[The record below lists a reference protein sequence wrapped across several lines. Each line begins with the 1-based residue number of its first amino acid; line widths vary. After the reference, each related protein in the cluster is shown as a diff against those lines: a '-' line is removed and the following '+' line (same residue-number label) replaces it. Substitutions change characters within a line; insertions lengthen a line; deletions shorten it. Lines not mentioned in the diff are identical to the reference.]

1 MNIMNYLLMPGY
13 CENVFKKN
21 DPEVLRPDMES
32 CLFNGHKICYSK
44 KGCGEPMV
52 FFHNAGNDHRI
63 WDAQVAHFSKS
74 YEVFV
79 VDSLGYGQSDKP
91 KIDYT
96 LSLYADMVAA
106 FIEETGIKDP
116 IIVGHCIGS
125 AMSLHYTV
133 QNAEKVKALILFNI
147 ATVGGLRKGTYG
159 IYYKMTR
166 SIRFNKWLSKI
177 LDHFILPRWK
187 TTLEIGKQYGTTGD
201 YNPGFIDY
209 LLTLY
214 KHPWQLRS
222 LASLVMNFKSFTVL
236 DHFSKPDDFPPVF
249 VIWGEANKILPLKAG
264 EDFCD
269 RALPDQ
275 YEIIADCGHLVMREK
290 PEIVNSLMDLF
301 MEKKIAVS
309 KNRL

>member
-1 MNIMNYLLMPGY
+1 
-13 CENVFKKN
+13 
-21 DPEVLRPDMES
+21 
-32 CLFNGHKICYSK
+32 
-44 KGCGEPMV
+44 MV

-63 WDAQVAHFSKS
+63 WDAQAAHFSKN

-106 FIEETGIKDP
+106 FIEETCIKDP

-133 QNAEKVKALILFNI
+133 LNAEKVKALILFNI

-159 IYYKMTR
+159 VYYKMTR
-166 SIRFNKWLSKI
+166 SMRFNKWLSKI

-187 TTLEIGKQYGTTGD
+187 TTLEIGKQYGATGD
-201 YNPGFIDY
+201 YNPKFIDY

-222 LASLVMNFKSFTVL
+222 LASLVLNFKSFAVL
-236 DHFSKPDDFPPVF
+236 DHFSKPDDFPPF
-249 VIWGEANKILPLKAG
+249 LVIWGEQNKILPLKTG
-264 EDFCD
+264 EAFCK
-269 RALPDQ
+269 RSLPDQ
-275 YEIIADCGHLVMREK
+275 REFIAECGHLVMREK
-290 PEIVNSLMDLF
+290 PEFINGLIALF
-301 MEKKIAVS
+301 LEEGVPGEKKGF
-309 KNRL
+309 